1 MAWILIVEDDRIIAW
16 ALQRAV
22 TRMGH
27 LVVARTFSAAEAMAV
42 VQADRLDVVLLDIG
56 LTGLQD
62 GLLVGLDI
70 QTFWS
75 TPVIYLSGS
84 DPAQLGLQEFPEALW
99 CYVAKPI
106 DPARLH
112 DILAQLFPPPPP
124 VNLLFYTPDL
134 IHAAVHLLTRSAAS
148 CSWISRR
155 PRITGGTSSTRA
167 TRHVRSGSCA
177 PAIASPCEMVSN
189 PWTAHH
195 MGHSRISSLSRELPV
210 SEPHV
215 TVVTVGFGS
224 IAAANPLIRP
234 LSDKD

>member
-1 MAWILIVEDDRIIAW
+1 MARILIVEDDRITAW

-42 VQADRLDVVLLDIG
+42 VQADRPDVVLLDIG

-167 TRHVRSGSCA
+167 TRHVRLPRRIGEIFYARRDRLASLRQIVARPHYAGSRNLSVW
-177 PAIASPCEMVSN
+177 P
-189 PWTAHH
+189 
-195 MGHSRISSLSRELPV
+195 SSLPTESQRLHGKNH
-210 SEPHV
+210 S
-215 TVVTVGFGS
+215 
-224 IAAANPLIRP
+224 
-234 LSDKD
+234 LSFFSL